1 MNVYIKI
8 CNRDVSFVCKRISE
22 NLLIKRENIE
32 VCLRLGIKRYG
43 ARGLEERVNEMN
55 FYLLLKCVQQE
66 SVSFSRLVCGEFVK
80 NRREKEK
87 VLCKS
92 VVPL

>member
-55 FYLLLKCVQQE
+55 FYLLLKCVQHE
-66 SVSFSRLVCGEFVK
+66 SQYHFPGWCVENVSKKEGE
-80 NRREKEK
+80 R
-87 VLCKS
+87 KS
-92 VVPL
+92 AL